1 MNTNDLN
8 KYKEALIKAAN
19 KIKELDLEL
28 KRAKEEKEIAIIG
41 YNCRFP
47 GGANSSQ
54 LFWEKLSKGFDAV
67 TDINPDRFP
76 ADTFFSEGTEKGKI
90 NTRYGSFLDQ
100 DIKKFDNVHFEISA
114 VEAVSVDPQ
123 QKLLLEVSWE
133 AME

>member
-67 TDINPDRFP
+67 TEIKPDRFP
-76 ADTFFSEGTEKGKI
+76 ADSFFSEGTENKGK
-90 NTRYGSFLDQ
+90 
-100 DIKKFDNVHFEISA
+100 
-114 VEAVSVDPQ
+114 
-123 QKLLLEVSWE
+123 
-133 AME
+133 